1 MEFIKNLFNPKK
13 NQNSDS
19 IKAYTTEDIKSLL
32 SKDKLDASK
41 LPTLLEMRSR
51 KEISFILVDVREVG
65 EYNSCRIDGVDHHIP
80 TSSFYEKIT
89 TLENKKNSTIIL
101 QCHSGGRSLQCQK
114 IMQSMNYTKVINL
127 SGGISKFNGETI
139 SGE

>member
-1 MEFIKNLFNPKK
+1 MEFIKNLFNSKK

-19 IKAYTTEDIKSLL
+19 IPSDTSEDIKTLL

-41 LPTLLEMRSR
+41 LPKLLEMRSLN
-51 KEISFILVDVREVG
+51 EVSFILVDVREVA
-65 EYNSCRIDGVDHHIP
+65 EYNSCRIVGVDHLIP

-139 SGE
+139 SGK

>member
-1 MEFIKNLFNPKK
+1 
-13 NQNSDS
+13 
-19 IKAYTTEDIKSLL
+19 
-32 SKDKLDASK
+32 
-41 LPTLLEMRSR
+41 MRSL
-51 KEISFILVDVREVG
+51 KEVSFILVDVREVN
-65 EYNSCRIDGVDHHIP
+65 EYNSCRIVGVDHLIP

-139 SGE
+139 SEK

>member
-1 MEFIKNLFNPKK
+1 K

-19 IKAYTTEDIKSLL
+19 IKAYTTEDIKILL
-32 SKDKLDASK
+32 SKDKLDASN

-51 KEISFILVDVREVG
+51 KEIDFILVDVREVG

-80 TSSFYEKIT
+80 TSSFYKKIT

>member
-1 MEFIKNLFNPKK
+1 MEFIKNLFSPKK

-19 IKAYTTEDIKSLL
+19 IPSDKSEDIKTLL

-41 LPTLLEMRSR
+41 LPLLLEMRSL
-51 KEISFILVDVREVG
+51 KEVSFILVDVREVN
-65 EYNSCRIDGVDHHIP
+65 EYNSCRIVGVDHLIP

-139 SGE
+139 SGK

>member
-1 MEFIKNLFNPKK
+1 MEFIKNLFNSKK
-13 NQNSDS
+13 NKNSDS
-19 IKAYTTEDIKSLL
+19 MPSDTSEDIKTLL

-41 LPTLLEMRSR
+41 LPLLLEMRSL
-51 KEISFILVDVREVG
+51 KEVSFILVDVREVN
-65 EYNSCRIDGVDHHIP
+65 EYNSCRIVGVDHLIP

-139 SGE
+139 SEK